1 MRLVSDGRLAGHPSR
16 RSRRHASLSGQNN
29 VRTARGST
37 VRPRAG
43 SQRLRTDPELFAGY
57 VGEGESAKAVA
68 KELRLEYM
76 RVTWKDEDPGAA
88 ALVGRGVLGEHGSC
102 GHLVAS

>member
-1 MRLVSDGRLAGHPSR
+1 M
-16 RSRRHASLSGQNN
+16 
-29 VRTARGST
+29 
-37 VRPRAG
+37 
-43 SQRLRTDPELFAGY
+43 GY

-68 KELRLEYM
+68 KELRLEYV